1 MTTINPYPSYGT
13 SSVGVPTTKTA
24 ATSLP
29 KPSSQIDDAIT
40 QFLEYQ
46 KMTPEEKLR
55 DAILKKLGM
64 TEEDIAALSPEERA
78 KIEEK
83 IKDMMK
89 EEIENKMAEKG
100 ILIDLNS

>member
-1 MTTINPYPSYGT
+1 MTTISPYPSYGT
-13 SSVGVPTTKTA
+13 SSVGVSTTKTT
-24 ATSLP
+24 ATSP
-29 KPSSQIDDAIT
+29 SKPSSQINDAIT

-46 KMTPEEKLR
+46 KMTPEEKMR

-64 TEEDIAALSPEERA
+64 TEEDIAALSPDERA
-78 KIEEK
+78 QIEEK

-100 ILIDLNS
+100 ILIDLSS

>member
-1 MTTINPYPSYGT
+1 MTIISTYSSYGS
-13 SSVGVPTTKTA
+13 SSVGVSTTKNA
-24 ATSLP
+24 STSTS
-29 KPSSQIDDAIT
+29 KPSSQINDAIT

-46 KMTPEEKLR
+46 KMTPEEKMR

-64 TEEDIAALSPEERA
+64 TEEDIAALSPDERA

-83 IKDMMK
+83 IKDMIK

-100 ILIDLNS
+100 ILIDLSS